1 MNVKLIR
8 ISFLDETIPQKSV
21 HFFYDQRRKEEE
33 FVLPHSNF
41 IHSHSYIFPLS
52 QNLAMVQYDLNPEVN
67 LINCITHNS
76 GRNQEI
82 KTGITDSVMHL
93 TYQMTIFIIMLCE
106 ILTNLCYYFNTF

>member
-1 MNVKLIR
+1 MIKEEKKKNLFYPTVILYTAPL
-8 ISFLDETIPQKSV
+8 ISFL
-21 HFFYDQRRKEEE
+21 
-33 FVLPHSNF
+33 
-41 IHSHSYIFPLS
+41 LS